1 MTAGLRAVFHAC
13 FAIAS
18 IFSNRISPVAF
29 FDLTYP
35 GISNPSASVP
45 SLATVSIKT
54 EPNKFSSKKGA
65 EIETTEFI
73 KNLLSTESNSSSATF
88 PVATIFKIKSK
99 LASLTGASGSIN
111 FVSTNNKSPV
121 LLCVS

>member
-13 FAIAS
+13 FTVAAALPS
-18 IFSNRISPVAF
+18 RISKLGF
-29 FDLTYP
+29 FELTYP
-35 GISNPSASVP
+35 GISNPST
-45 SLATVSIKT
+45 SLPPLARVSINT

-65 EIETTEFI
+65 ETESNEFT
-73 KNLLSTESNSSSATF
+73 KNLLSTESSSSSATF
-88 PVATIFKIKSK
+88 PVPSCFNIKFK

-111 FVSTNNKSPV
+111 LVSTNNKSPV

>member
-1 MTAGLRAVFHAC
+1 MFHAC
-13 FAIAS
+13 FTVAAAFPS
-18 IFSNRISPVAF
+18 RISKLGF
-29 FDLTYP
+29 FELTYP
-35 GISNPSASVP
+35 GIANPST
-45 SLATVSIKT
+45 SLPPLARVSIKT

-88 PVATIFKIKSK
+88 PVAIILKIKSK